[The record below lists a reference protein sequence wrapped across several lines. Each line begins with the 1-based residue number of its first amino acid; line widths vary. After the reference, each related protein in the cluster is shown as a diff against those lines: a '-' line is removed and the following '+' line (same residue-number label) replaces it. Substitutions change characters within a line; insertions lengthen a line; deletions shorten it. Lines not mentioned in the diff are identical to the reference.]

1 MRARA
6 LISGYCI
13 CFRSISSEEAS
24 ASVMVADL
32 SAGRAGTYEND
43 RLGAGGGLRERCAGT
58 RAGNAHTSLATT
70 GQDFGVY
77 YNQPE
82 FVRGRALRLRS
93 ASSFLSRC
101 ALLYLR
107 SAFFHSIDRSCR
119 CCFCTSSDAS
129 RSTTGNVLS
138 SGRRRRSYH
147 TSRARSPFARS
158 SGKSLSRFGGRSSV
172 HSTTA
177 LMSGILCGSERLS
190 VAGRRDVG
198 LGERRRGGG

>member
-1 MRARA
+1 MVFCSCCARSLA
-6 LISGYCI
+6 SARRRLP
-13 CFRSISSEEAS
+13 RSAS
-24 ASVMVADL
+24 ASKRDWA
-32 SAGRAGTYEND
+32 SASPSPA
-43 RLGAGGGLRERCAGT
+43 LR
-58 RAGNAHTSLATT
+58 
-70 GQDFGVY
+70 
-77 YNQPE
+77 
-82 FVRGRALRLRS
+82 FVRRRALRLRS

-177 LMSGILCGSERLS
+177 LMSGILVLWLARSSRFVRCRTS
-190 VAGRRDVG
+190 GRRDS
-198 LGERRRGGG
+198 ERRRGKSEIADL